1 MNDQNTQVQ
10 NRADE
15 TSEQKQVTASVAKET
30 EPIIGAEPLVVS
42 SEVEP
47 ELHPEVKAAGVET
60 VSEKLKLT
68 EDHLKTGISH
78 AKESTPVE
86 TEPSGRIK
94 YPISEHDAKQAL
106 KVHQKVKKSIAWLA
120 LSVLRQI
127 DMMRGGKN
135 D

>member
-1 MNDQNTQVQ
+1 MNDQNIQVQ
-10 NRADE
+10 NKVDE
-15 TSEQKQVTASVAKET
+15 TTEQNHVTASVAKET
-30 EPIIGAEPLVVS
+30 EPITGAEPLVVS
-42 SEVEP
+42 SEMEP

-68 EDHLKTGISH
+68 EEHLKTGLSH
-78 AKESTPVE
+78 AKESTPVSVE
-86 TEPSGRIK
+86 SANKIQ
-94 YPISEHDAKQAL
+94 YPISESDAKKAL

-127 DMMRGGKN
+127 DIMRGGKN